1 MFLALKEM
9 RTAKLRY
16 SLIIGIMI
24 LIAYVVF
31 MLSGL
36 ASGLAIE
43 FRKGVE
49 DWQAKEIIL
58 SEEANKTLVASQLTR
73 NDLDSIENEDKAPIG
88 LFSSSI
94 KGTDQSVIA
103 FGTDSAAFII
113 PEIIEGNV
121 FSEKNQIIISQNLAD
136 EGYQIG
142 DTLHVG
148 KYEDALT
155 IVGIFPES
163 YYTVSP
169 IIYSDLDTWTE
180 MKFGDQPFAEDGDK
194 PLNAIALNSS
204 VTFTDNADAYDTLS
218 TNELIQN
225 IPGYSA
231 QSLTL
236 NAMIYFLFV
245 VATAIIGIFM
255 YVITLQKTTIFGVMK
270 AQGIKNF
277 FIARSLIAQAFIVGV
292 FGVGIAMIL
301 AILTSLILPGA
312 MPFTIIWTQWS
323 LYSAIL
329 VLVAILGGVFSIRTV
344 SKVDPIT
351 AIGG

>member
-1 MFLALKEM
+1 
-9 RTAKLRY
+9 
-16 SLIIGIMI
+16 
-24 LIAYVVF
+24 
-31 MLSGL
+31 
-36 ASGLAIE
+36 
-43 FRKGVE
+43 
-49 DWQAKEIIL
+49 
-58 SEEANKTLVASQLTR
+58 
-73 NDLDSIENEDKAPIG
+73 
-88 LFSSSI
+88 
-94 KGTDQSVIA
+94 
-103 FGTDSAAFII
+103 
-113 PEIIEGNV
+113 
-121 FSEKNQIIISQNLAD
+121 
-136 EGYQIG
+136 
-142 DTLHVG
+142 
-148 KYEDALT
+148 
-155 IVGIFPES
+155 
-163 YYTVSP
+163 
-169 IIYSDLDTWTE
+169 
-180 MKFGDQPFAEDGDK
+180 MKFGDQPFAENGDK

-277 FIARSLIAQAFIVGV
+277 FIARSLIAQAFIVGIL
-292 FGVGIAMIL
+292 GVGIAMIL

-312 MPFTIIWTQWS
+312 MPFTIIWTQWI

-329 VLVAILGGVFSIRTV
+329 VLVAILGGLFSIRTV